1 MDCGLPAAL
10 ELRGIVMYRI
20 FTQALVGVFLLLPLQ
35 AWAGMS
41 VEGFSS
47 SGPLSQE
54 TLESQYSAPS
64 NFDYLN
70 NLPAA
75 PAARVQQLRSQGLS
89 DAEISEQLVQ
99 EVEKKIHKLRRE
111 ENPDYMPGV
120 GLTAAQDRAE
130 VRRSI
135 QLQASGGIEGTF
147 QYRVTE
153 GRCTVT
159 SNGLIT
165 GSAVGTCRV
174 QAYEVW
180 LNSDTGAR
188 REYTSPTLSLEFYDP
203 CPEETAPLA
212 LASGTSRLV
221 VGETTQISA
230 EGGARAH
237 CLTGNTGYLYVAPD
251 TYCHVSESGVASASR
266 AGSCSYTVYAGGLR
280 EAEFAATI
288 TISFIEGVSIEAAP
302 DEDDKAEEEDK
313 PEDEN
318 ASRSGLK

>member
-1 MDCGLPAAL
+1 MARLFARTLAGLF
-10 ELRGIVMYRI
+10 M
-20 FTQALVGVFLLLPLQ
+20 LLPLQ

-75 PAARVQQLRSQGLS
+75 PAARVQQLRGQGLS
-89 DAEISEQLVQ
+89 DSEISEQLVQ
-99 EVEKKIHKLRRE
+99 EVQKKMHKLRRE
-111 ENPDYMPGV
+111 ENPDYEPGV
-120 GLTAAQDRAE
+120 SLTAGQDRAE
-130 VRRSI
+130 VRHSI
-135 QLQASGGIEGTF
+135 QLRASGGIEDAF

-153 GRCTVT
+153 GRCAVT

-165 GSAVGTCRV
+165 ASAAGTCMV

-180 LNSDTGAR
+180 LNDDTGAR

-203 CPEETAPLA
+203 CPEEIVPLA

-230 EGGARAH
+230 EGGTRAH
-237 CLTGNTGYLYVAPD
+237 CITGNTGYLYVAPG

-280 EAEFAATI
+280 EPEFAATI
-288 TISFIEGVSIEAAP
+288 TINFVDSVSIETVT
-302 DEDDKAEEEDK
+302 DEDDKAEDEDK
-313 PEDEN
+313 PENESEDGN
-318 ASRSGLK
+318 VTRSAPK

>member
-1 MDCGLPAAL
+1 MARLFARTLAGLF
-10 ELRGIVMYRI
+10 M
-20 FTQALVGVFLLLPLQ
+20 LLPLQ

-75 PAARVQQLRSQGLS
+75 PAARVQQLRGQGLS
-89 DAEISEQLVQ
+89 DSEISEQLVQ
-99 EVEKKIHKLRRE
+99 EVQKKMHKLRRE
-111 ENPDYMPGV
+111 ENPDYEPGV
-120 GLTAAQDRAE
+120 SLTAGQDRAE
-130 VRRSI
+130 VRHSI
-135 QLQASGGIEGTF
+135 QLRASGGIEDAF

-153 GRCTVT
+153 GRCAVT

-165 GSAVGTCRV
+165 ASAAGTCMV

-180 LNSDTGAR
+180 LNDDTGAR

-203 CPEETAPLA
+203 CPEEIVPLA

-230 EGGARAH
+230 EGGTRALYYRQYRLSVWLPAPIAMSVKAVLH
-237 CLTGNTGYLYVAPD
+237 QRHEQDPVATQSMQAGY
-251 TYCHVSESGVASASR
+251 ASQSLPQPSPSTLSIAS
-266 AGSCSYTVYAGGLR
+266 
-280 EAEFAATI
+280 
-288 TISFIEGVSIEAAP
+288 P
-302 DEDDKAEEEDK
+302 
-313 PEDEN
+313 
-318 ASRSGLK
+318 SRL